1 MLPCYERAAVVAGCV
16 VKKGG
21 KTVVKEKE
29 VMGLVLTLPSSKKLV
44 TSWRLLKLQPGLR
57 RESR

>member
-1 MLPCYERAAVVAGCV
+1 MAGCV